1 MGKLIWHENGKT
13 FVRNVA
19 EIVQVFENGRRG
31 EPVKFTG
38 VLHLTSGSTGRTLQ
52 VFQPMRYVC
61 VGQTGLWSACL
72 VILSSVLVGFLIHRA
87 YVMMF

>member
-1 MGKLIWHENGKT
+1 MGKLVWQENGRT
-13 FVRNVA
+13 FVRNFA

-52 VFQPMRYVC
+52 VFQPMGYVC
-61 VGQTGLWSACL
+61 VGQSDVWSRWLICMAFG
-72 VILSSVLVGFLIHRA
+72 LVGFLIHRL
-87 YVMMF
+87 YVLLN